1 MERDGYSARE
11 IERRYRIDRG
21 KISVAIQRGEL
32 RAHRLGRRRFLIL
45 RADLE
50 RWLSG
55 FVVKPGSPDDIG
67 QR

>member
-1 MERDGYSARE
+1 MDQEAFSARE

-21 KISVAIQRGEL
+21 TISAAIHSGDL
-32 RAHRLGRRRFLIL
+32 RAHRLGLRRFLIL

-55 FVVKPGSPDDIG
+55 FVVEPGSPDDIE